1 MTDNHLA
8 IAGTWAAPFTLYYII
23 LSGRIVAQRIK
34 SEVFIGDT
42 TTVPPLLPPISS
54 PHTL

>member
-34 SEVFIGDT
+34 SEVFIGDN
-42 TTVPPLLPPISS
+42 TTVPTLFLPISS
-54 PHTL
+54 RHTI